1 MSSLNYLD
9 TFNPLG
15 TAHFSTNDNS
25 TSTINANA
33 VTNTAALTIING
45 SYKFNPLNTKSPKPP
60 APT

>member
-1 MSSLNYLD
+1 MSSSNYLD

-15 TAHFSTNDNS
+15 TAHLSTSDS
-25 TSTINANA
+25 KKSTINAKA

-45 SYKFNPLNTKSPKPP
+45 SYKFNQLNTKSPKPP